1 MRAPPIIMHGSTLA
15 HLQAHLTYDGVGTAV
30 RKGEFNENFLGRS
43 GTYGFVLALIF
54 ATTSAPGQQ
63 GVHATIV
70 PQATRQPAPAFQLP
84 DSSGTNRQ
92 VTDYRGKVVLLNFW
106 ATKCGGCKIE
116 IPWLIELESAHMS
129 DSFTVVG
136 ISLDTAYEGT
146 KSAGEAWSV
155 VKPFVLDHK
164 LNYPVLMG
172 DGSLITSFKLG
183 AVPATFLID
192 KQGRIAATYSGV
204 IDKSDVDSNINKLLV
219 EQ

>member
-1 MRAPPIIMHGSTLA
+1 
-15 HLQAHLTYDGVGTAV
+15 V
-30 RKGEFNENFLGRS
+30 RSLIGQLGI
-43 GTYGFVLALIF
+43 FVVVVLALVF
-54 ATTSAPGQQ
+54 ATVSAPGQQ

-70 PQATRQPAPAFQLP
+70 PQASRTAAPAFQLA
-84 DSSGTNRQ
+84 DMSGMNKQ

-106 ATKCGGCKIE
+106 ATACGGCQLE
-116 IPWLIELESAHMS
+116 IPWLIELESAHKS

-136 ISLDTAYEGT
+136 VSMDTSYEGS
-146 KSAGEAWSV
+146 KSADEAWSK

-172 DGSLITSFKLG
+172 DATLITSYKLG
-183 AVPATFLID
+183 AVPATYLID

-204 IDKSDVDSNINKLLV
+204 IDKSDVDSNINKLLA

>member
-1 MRAPPIIMHGSTLA
+1 MVWIQLYGGERSMRTL
-15 HLQAHLTYDGVGTAV
+15 
-30 RKGEFNENFLGRS
+30 FGRFEMS
-43 GTYGFVLALIF
+43 GIVLALVF

-63 GVHATIV
+63 GAHATIV
-70 PQATRQPAPAFQLP
+70 PQAIRQVAAAFQLA

-106 ATKCGGCKIE
+106 ATECGGCKLE
-116 IPWLIELESAHMS
+116 IPWLIELESAHKS
-129 DSFTVVG
+129 GSFTVVG
-136 ISLDTAYEGT
+136 VSMDTSYEGS
-146 KSAGEAWSV
+146 KSADEAWSK

-172 DGSLITSFKLG
+172 DATLITSYKLG
-183 AVPATFLID
+183 AVPATYLID

-204 IDKSDVDSNINKLLV
+204 ADKSDVDSNIKRLLA